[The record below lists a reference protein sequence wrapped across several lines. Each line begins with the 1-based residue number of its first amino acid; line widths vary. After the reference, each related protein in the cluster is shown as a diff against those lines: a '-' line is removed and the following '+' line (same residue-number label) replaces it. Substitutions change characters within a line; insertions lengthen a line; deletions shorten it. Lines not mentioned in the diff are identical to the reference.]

1 MRPRTLDRRRQGLCW
16 GSAGCKA
23 VPPLLEVEKEQSG
36 SFQPC
41 CLPAMQSRKGSAEVS
56 QLEGQVTGGRAA
68 RAKHRA
74 ASCIPALCLHQ
85 TRAEPRSAAISISS
99 LSPHKEHFFCL
110 LQDLKS
116 SHDKHNFSNC
126 LFFLYLPCVC
136 LHFFSLVL
144 ASCFG
149 TAAITSN
156 LEDMFSHAHEK

>member
-1 MRPRTLDRRRQGLCW
+1 MLGERW
-16 GSAGCKA
+16 
-23 VPPLLEVEKEQSG
+23 VQSCAPALG
-36 SFQPC
+36 GGEGTEWSFQPC

-56 QLEGQVTGGRAA
+56 QLEGRVTGGRAA

-74 ASCIPALCLHQ
+74 ASCIPAPCLHQ
-85 TRAEPRSAAISISS
+85 TRAEPRPAAISISS

-116 SHDKHNFSNC
+116 SHDKQNFSNC

-149 TAAITSN
+149 TAAITSD